1 MSAVMKPSPSFTPS
15 STIETITPDEARKYL
30 DSNTHN
36 RAPISKAIDEYARA
50 MREGQWSLNGQSIV
64 FDADGVLIDGQNR
77 LMACVMSG
85 VPFQTWVV
93 RGVADARA
101 FVTTDVGRSRNA
113 RDMLTYRH
121 NDMRPV
127 TAKRVAAAARVVSAW
142 DSCENK
148 SAFVGYALCGGGTA
162 EEWARIAERYMP
174 RIAEI
179 VELIGR
185 RFDKM
190 VAESII
196 HGCAV
201 ILYRIDEGA
210 AHDFFRQL
218 EDGVFSATDHP
229 VKQLR
234 DALAFRAR
242 DGRLNRRMIARE
254 QMALIFKAWNAWRS
268 GKQIKQLRFIDSGEK
283 PESFPVPK

>member
-1 MSAVMKPSPSFTPS
+1 MSAVMKPSPSFTPAAQ
-15 STIETITPDEARKYL
+15 IEVITPDKAREYL
-30 DSNTHN
+30 NSNTHN
-36 RAPISKAIDEYARA
+36 RAPIKSAIDEYANF
-50 MREGQWSLNGQSIV
+50 MRDGQWSLNGQAIV
-64 FDADGVLIDGQNR
+64 FDADGVLLDGQNR
-77 LMACVMSG
+77 LTACVIAG

-93 RGVADARA
+93 RGVTDARA
-101 FVTTDVGRSRNA
+101 FVTTDVGRGRNA
-113 RDMLTYRH
+113 RDMLTYR
-121 NDMRPV
+121 NADLRPV
-127 TAKRVAAAARVVSAW
+127 TARRVAAAARIVSAW
-142 DSCENK
+142 DDCNNK
-148 SAFVGYALCGGGTA
+148 SAFAGYQIGGGGTA

-201 ILYRIDEGA
+201 ILYRIDESA